1 MIIQKTRISIC
12 FVLLTVL
19 TMLISCVN
27 DNEPADKQETITLY
41 VSATTGQTTG
51 LTGTTH
57 ECMLIKEK
65 GQSSW
70 NTWEFQGIKGFVY
83 EKGYDY
89 ELLVMKT
96 IYANPPA
103 DGGSYGYTLVQIV
116 SKSATTHAKITKQS
130 SERQTYP
137 SVTEI
142 MSDPT
147 VKSKKEEAW
156 GKMKTSASS
165 SGRNEYGF
173 YIH

>member
-70 NTWEFQGIKGFVY
+70 NTWEFHSRDKRLYIR
-83 EKGYDY
+83 
-89 ELLVMKT
+89 
-96 IYANPPA
+96 
-103 DGGSYGYTLVQIV
+103 
-116 SKSATTHAKITKQS
+116 
-130 SERQTYP
+130 ERL
-137 SVTEI
+137 
-142 MSDPT
+142 
-147 VKSKKEEAW
+147 
-156 GKMKTSASS
+156 
-165 SGRNEYGF
+165 
-173 YIH
+173 

>member
-19 TMLISCVN
+19 TMLTSCVN

-57 ECMLIKEK
+57 ECMLVKEK

-70 NTWEFQGIKGFVY
+70 NTWEFQGIKGFIY

-103 DGGSYGYTLVQIV
+103 DGGSFMVILWCKLYQKVPQLMLKSLNNHQN
-116 SKSATTHAKITKQS
+116 SKLIQVLQK
-130 SERQTYP
+130 
-137 SVTEI
+137 
-142 MSDPT
+142 
-147 VKSKKEEAW
+147 
-156 GKMKTSASS
+156 
-165 SGRNEYGF
+165 
-173 YIH
+173 